1 MTNIQFAQRLQPLQ
15 SNVFADMDR
24 AKAVALAAG
33 QQVIDLSLGSSDL
46 PTEAHVIDA
55 IARSLHDH
63 STHGYLLFNGT
74 QGFREAAANWYEQKF
89 GIRVD
94 PQTEVLPLIGSQE
107 GTAHLPLAILNP
119 GDFALLLD
127 PGYPSHAGGVYL
139 ASGQIY
145 PMPLRAEND
154 FLPVF
159 ADIPAPVLAQSRMM
173 VLSYPHNPTAAIAPL
188 SFFQEA
194 VAFCQQHNLVLVH
207 DFPYVDLVF
216 EQTGNWGLGTG
227 DWGLGNRK
235 NLSQSLVPSIL
246 QADPEKSVS
255 IEFFTLSK
263 SYNMG
268 GFRIGYAIG
277 NAQLIN
283 ALRQVKAAVD
293 FNQYRGILNGAI
305 AAMTGPQA
313 GVKTA
318 VATFQKRR
326 DAFITALHRIGWNV
340 PTPQATMYIWA
351 KLPPSWSQNSVQF
364 CTQLVKQTG
373 VAASPGAGFG
383 KSGEGYVRF
392 ALVHEPPLLETAVE
406 RIAEFLN

>member
-1 MTNIQFAQRLQPLQ
+1 MQFAQRLQPLQ
-15 SNVFADMDR
+15 SNVFADMDK
-24 AKAVALAAG
+24 AKTEALSAG
-33 QQVIDLSLGSSDL
+33 RQLIDLSLGSSDL
-46 PTEAHVIDA
+46 PAAPHVIEA
-55 IARSLHDH
+55 IAKSLYDP
-63 STHGYLLFNGT
+63 STHGYLLFHGT
-74 QGFREAAANWYEQKF
+74 QPFRQAAAQWYERKF
-89 GIRVD
+89 GIKVD
-94 PQTEVLPLIGSQE
+94 PETEVLPLIGSQE
-107 GTAHLPLAILNP
+107 GTAHLPLALLNP
-119 GDFALLLD
+119 GDFALLQD

-145 PMPLRAEND
+145 PMALRAENN

-159 ADIPAPVLAQSRMM
+159 ADIPADVLAQSRMM

-194 VAFCQQHNLVLVH
+194 VAFCQQHHIALVH

-216 EQTGNWGLGTG
+216 AETG
-227 DWGLGNRK
+227 DVANSR
-235 NLSQSLVPSIL
+235 SLVPSVL
-246 QADPEKSVS
+246 EADPAKSVS

-277 NAQLIN
+277 NPQLIQ

-305 AAMTGPQA
+305 AALTGPQS
-313 GVKTA
+313 GITDA
-318 VATFQKRR
+318 VTTFRKRR
-326 DAFITALHRIGWNV
+326 DAFITALHRIGWQV
-340 PTPQATMYIWA
+340 PTPKGTMYIWA
-351 KLPPSWSQNSVQF
+351 KLPEPWNQNSVEF

-373 VAASPGAGFG
+373 VAVSPGAGFG

-392 ALVHEPPLLETAVE
+392 ALVHEPPLLETAVK
-406 RIAEFLN
+406 RIAEFL

>member
-1 MTNIQFAQRLQPLQ
+1 MTNMQFAKRLQPLQ

-24 AKAVALAAG
+24 AKAVALADG
-33 QQVIDLSLGSSDL
+33 RQVIDLSLGSSDL
-46 PTEAHVIDA
+46 PAEAHVIEA
-55 IARSLHDH
+55 IAQSLSDR

-89 GIRVD
+89 GIKVD

-145 PMPLRAEND
+145 PMPLLAENS

-216 EQTGNWGLGTG
+216 GESQ
-227 DWGLGNRK
+227 DWADSSPNPK
-235 NLSQSLVPSIL
+235 SKIQNPKSLVPSIL

-305 AAMTGPQA
+305 AALTGPQA
-313 GVKTA
+313 GVKSA
-318 VATFQKRR
+318 VATFQSRR
-326 DAFITALHRIGWNV
+326 DAFINALHRIGWNV

-351 KLPPSWSQNSVQF
+351 KLPSHWSQNSIEF

-392 ALVHEPPLLETAVE
+392 ALVHEPPLLETAIE
-406 RIAEFLN
+406 RIAEFLQSN

>member
-1 MTNIQFAQRLQPLQ
+1 
-15 SNVFADMDR
+15 
-24 AKAVALAAG
+24 
-33 QQVIDLSLGSSDL
+33 LSLGSSDL
-46 PTEAHVIDA
+46 PAEPHVIEA
-55 IARSLHDH
+55 IAQSLHDRT
-63 STHGYLLFNGT
+63 THGYLLFNGT
-74 QGFREAAANWYEQKF
+74 KDFRQAAAHWYEQKF
-89 GIRVD
+89 GITVD
-94 PQTEVLPLIGSQE
+94 PETEVLPLIGSQE
-107 GTAHLPLAILNP
+107 GTAHLPLAVLNP

-145 PMPLRAEND
+145 PMPLLAENN

-159 ADIPAPVLAQSRMM
+159 ADIPAAVLAQSRLM

-194 VAFCQQHNLVLVH
+194 VSFCQQHNLVLVH

-216 EQTGNWGLGTG
+216 AQTGELETRINSGPLPIT
-227 DWGLGNRK
+227 
-235 NLSQSLVPSIL
+235 QSLVPSIL

-277 NAQLIN
+277 NAQLIQ

-293 FNQYRGILNGAI
+293 FNQYQGILNGAI
-305 AAMTGPQA
+305 AALTGPQA
-313 GVKTA
+313 GVKAA
-318 VATFQKRR
+318 VATYCDRR
-326 DAFITALHRIGWNV
+326 DAFITALHRIGWHV

-351 KLPPSWSQNSVQF
+351 KLPPHWSQNSIEF

-383 KSGEGYVRF
+383 KFGEGYVRF
-392 ALVHEPPLLETAVE
+392 ALVHDVPVLETAVE
-406 RIAEFLN
+406 RIAQFLS